1 MTRPVAPAAIALT
14 LALVTVGLARGQA
27 QEAEIPVFEVDT
39 AWPKLLP
46 NDWAFGQFSGVAVDS
61 RDHVWVLQRPHTL
74 ADDEK
79 FLTTDPP
86 TADCCRPGPP
96 VMEFDQEGLLVQA
109 WGGPGAGYD
118 WPDSEH
124 GIHVDATDN
133 VWIAGNGPN
142 DTYILKFTRT
152 GTFVLQIGQKGT
164 TTGSNDT
171 ANLNRP
177 SKIQVDPRTD
187 EVFVADGYGNRRIVV
202 FDANTGAYKR
212 HWGAYGNRP
221 DDQAPRPIVSE
232 GPGPAQFN
240 LLHGLKVA
248 RDGMVYVADRVNNRI
263 QAFRPDGTFVREGF
277 IDRRTLG
284 SGSAFDVDL
293 SPDPEQRFLYV
304 PDGANN
310 HIWILERDSLR
321 ILGRFGHQGRYAG
334 QFYRAEAVAVDSMG
348 NLYVVETQGKRVQ
361 RFLFTGL
368 SSGSS
373 APQPPTE

>member
-1 MTRPVAPAAIALT
+1 MTRPIAPTAIALT
-14 LALVTVGLARGQA
+14 LALLAVGLGPGQA
-27 QEAEIPVFEVDT
+27 QETEIPVFEVDPV
-39 AWPKLLP
+39 WPRPLP

-61 RDHVWVLQRPHTL
+61 RNHVWILQRPHTL
-74 ADDEK
+74 ADDET

-86 TADCCRPGPP
+86 TADCCRPAPP
-96 VMEFDQEGLLVQA
+96 VMEFDQDGRFVQA
-109 WGGPGAGYD
+109 WGGPGTGYD

-124 GIHVDATDN
+124 GIHVDATDS
-133 VWIAGNGPN
+133 VWIAGNGPE

-152 GTFVLQIGQKGT
+152 GEFVLQIGQKGT
-164 TTGSNDT
+164 TAGSNDT
-171 ANLNRP
+171 ENLNRP
-177 SKIQVDPRTD
+177 SKVQVNPQTD

-232 GPGPAQFN
+232 GPGPQQFN

-248 RDGMVYVADRVNNRI
+248 QDGTVYVADRVNNRI
-263 QAFRPDGTFVREGF
+263 QAFRPDGTFLREGF

-310 HIWILERDSLR
+310 HIWILDRDSLR
-321 ILGRFGHQGRYAG
+321 ILGRFGRQGRYAG
-334 QFYRAEAVAVDSMG
+334 QFYRAEAIAVDSMG
-348 NLYVVETQGKRVQ
+348 NLYIAETQGKRVQ
-361 RFLFTGL
+361 RFLFKGV
-368 SSGSS
+368 SSS
-373 APQPPTE
+373 QPTP